1 MRKNEKITALYERLS
16 RDDFGKDDDQQRE
29 SNSIS
34 NQKAMLEDF
43 AARQGFT
50 NIVHFTDDGISGTC
64 FDRPGFLAMMKEV
77 EAGNVEYLCIKDMSR
92 MGRDYLKVGQIMEI
106 LRQRGVRL
114 IAINDGVDSARGD
127 DDFTPFRNIMNEYYA
142 RDTSRKIRSTFQSKG
157 KSGKHLTGTVIYGYL
172 WNEARDQWLV
182 DPEAADVVKRIFTMT
197 IEGYGPYQIASKL
210 KEEKILIPSAY
221 LAQHGEGVNKNKTF
235 KDVYGWGSSTICN
248 LLEKREYLGHT
259 INFKTRKHFKDKK
272 SHYVPEDEWTIFEN
286 THEAI
291 IDQQTFDLVQKIRGN
306 VRRYPDGWGEAAP
319 LTGLLYCADCGGK
332 MYVHR
337 TNNGKRI
344 SQYTCSQYTK
354 VPCGTLCKTQHR
366 INEDVV
372 LSLVSEMLKA
382 IAEYAKHDRA
392 EFVRVVQE
400 AQSSQQTAEVRKQRT
415 RLATAKQRVSEL
427 EVLLCKI
434 YEDNILGKLS
444 DSRYATLDA
453 QYEKEQSELTAEISV
468 LEKAVKSYEKHEK
481 DADRFIA
488 LIDKYENFDKLTVRG
503 NKWFRHSQSKGG
515 YPIDFVMEF
524 YGKSFPEA
532 VQLLTGESG
541 EGQSEASTA
550 PPTAFHLPLHN
561 RTADRA
567 IQYLCESRG
576 LNKTLVEDF
585 LLSGDIYEDAKR
597 HNVVFVGRDRNG
609 TPRYAH
615 VRGTADTFRQDI
627 AGSDKSYPF
636 RYEGNSNQLFVFE
649 APIDLLSFICLY
661 PQDWQSRSYLALGGV
676 SGKAL
681 DRFLSERKDTR
692 KVFLCLDSDTA
703 GSEAC
708 TRLAQSIPGEIAVIR
723 LVPARKDWNDVL
735 RQQGDIPSRKFI
747 AETITLR
754 ELPTAQPVPML
765 RMADVELTSVDWL
778 WFPYIPFGKLTII
791 QGNPGEGKTYFAMR
805 LAAACTN
812 RKPLPGME
820 TLEPFNIIYQTAEDG
835 LGDTVKPR
843 LIEADADL
851 ERVLVIDDR
860 DTPLTLADERI
871 ARAIRENSA
880 RLVIIDPVQA
890 FLGADVDM
898 NRANEVRPI
907 FRSLGDIAQ
916 ATGCAIV
923 LIGHLNKAAGTQST
937 YRGLGSIDI
946 TAAVRSLLFIGK
958 LKGSPTTR
966 VLIHEKSSLA
976 PPGQSLAFSL
986 GDEKGFEWIGAYDI
1000 TADELLDGT
1009 DTAKT
1014 ESKTAQA
1021 QMLILELLADG
1032 KRMPSAELEKAVN
1045 ERGISS
1051 RTMRTAKSRIGD
1063 RLVTEKDGTAW
1074 VCYLRD

>member
-1 MRKNEKITALYERLS
+1 MQYTQAQIDRANAAS
-16 RDDFGKDDDQQRE
+16 
-29 SNSIS
+29 
-34 NQKAMLEDF
+34 LEDF
-43 AARQGFT
+43 LRTQGET
-50 NIVHFTDDGISGTC
+50 
-64 FDRPGFLAMMKEV
+64 
-77 EAGNVEYLCIKDMSR
+77 
-92 MGRDYLKVGQIMEI
+92 
-106 LRQRGVRL
+106 L
-114 IAINDGVDSARGD
+114 I
-127 DDFTPFRNIMNEYYA
+127 
-142 RDTSRKIRSTFQSKG
+142 
-157 KSGKHLTGTVIYGYL
+157 KSG
-172 WNEARDQWLV
+172 
-182 DPEAADVVKRIFTMT
+182 
-197 IEGYGPYQIASKL
+197 
-210 KEEKILIPSAY
+210 
-221 LAQHGEGVNKNKTF
+221 
-235 KDVYGWGSSTICN
+235 
-248 LLEKREYLGHT
+248 REYRW
-259 INFKTRKHFKDKK
+259 K
-272 SHYVPEDEWTIFEN
+272 E
-286 THEAI
+286 
-291 IDQQTFDLVQKIRGN
+291 
-306 VRRYPDGWGEAAP
+306 
-319 LTGLLYCADCGGK
+319 
-332 MYVHR
+332 
-337 TNNGKRI
+337 
-344 SQYTCSQYTK
+344 
-354 VPCGTLCKTQHR
+354 
-366 INEDVV
+366 
-372 LSLVSEMLKA
+372 
-382 IAEYAKHDRA
+382 HD
-392 EFVRVVQE
+392 
-400 AQSSQQTAEVRKQRT
+400 S
-415 RLATAKQRVSEL
+415 
-427 EVLLCKI
+427 
-434 YEDNILGKLS
+434 
-444 DSRYATLDA
+444 
-453 QYEKEQSELTAEISV
+453 
-468 LEKAVKSYEKHEK
+468 
-481 DADRFIA
+481 
-488 LIDKYENFDKLTVRG
+488 LTVRG

-532 VQLLTGESG
+532 VQLLTGESA

-567 IQYLCESRG
+567 IQYLTESRG
-576 LNKTLVEDF
+576 LNKTLVEAF
-585 LLSGDIYEDAKR
+585 LLSGDIYEDVKR
-597 HNVVFVGRDRNG
+597 HNVVFVGRDRSG

-615 VRGTADTFRQDI
+615 VRGTADPFRQDI
-627 AGSDKSYPF
+627 TGSDKSYPF
-636 RYEGNSNQLFVFE
+636 RYEGNGNQLFVFE

-661 PQDWQSRSYLALGGV
+661 PQDWQARSYLALGGV

-681 DRFLSERKDTR
+681 DRFLSDRRDTR

-703 GSEAC
+703 GNEAC
-708 TRLAQSIPGEIAVIR
+708 TRLAQDIPGEIAVIR

-735 RQQGDIPSRKFI
+735 RQQKDIPNRRFI

-754 ELPTAQPVPML
+754 ELPTAKPVPML

-860 DTPLTLADERI
+860 DIPLTLADERI
-871 ARAIRENSA
+871 ARAIRENNA

-916 ATGCAIV
+916 ATRCAIV
-923 LIGHLNKAAGTQST
+923 LIGHLNKATGAQST

-958 LKGSPTTR
+958 LKDSPTTR

-1000 TADELLDGT
+1000 TADELLAGT